1 MESPSP
7 LLVVLVTVPDEAVA
21 DSLSKTLVEERLVA
35 CAQVLPGIKSHYS
48 WEGQLER
55 SAEVLVVLK
64 TPEARLADLERRVRQ
79 LHPYEVPQIVALPT
93 SHVEEHYAQWVAK
106 VTGTTHEGGTG

>member
-1 MESPSP
+1 MDSPSP
-7 LLVVLVTVPDEAVA
+7 LLVVLVTVPDKEVA

-35 CAQVLPGIKSHYS
+35 CAQVLPGITSHYS
-48 WEGQLER
+48 WEGQLEC

-64 TPEARLADLERRVRQ
+64 TPEGRFDELERRVRQ

-93 SHVEEHYAQWVAK
+93 SHVEEHYAQWVAN
-106 VTGTTHEGGTG
+106 VTGATREGGAG